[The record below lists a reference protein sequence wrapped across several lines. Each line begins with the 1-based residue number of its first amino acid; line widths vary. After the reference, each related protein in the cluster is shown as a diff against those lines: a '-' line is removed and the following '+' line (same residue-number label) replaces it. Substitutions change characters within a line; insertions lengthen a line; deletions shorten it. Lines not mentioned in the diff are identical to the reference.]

1 MLGVVKY
8 DRTHETAIHDRRP
21 KRPLKQRQIRY
32 TESLAKAVD
41 PRQLPDSNAC
51 IPGLK
56 PVREFAPSDDGD
68 PSEADAFNRMI
79 RELRNQSPAPNR
91 VE

>member
-1 MLGVVKY
+1 M
-8 DRTHETAIHDRRP
+8 
-21 KRPLKQRQIRY
+21 
-32 TESLAKAVD
+32 AKAVD

-56 PVREFAPSDDGD
+56 PPVREFAPSDDGD
-68 PSEADAFNRMI
+68 PSEADVFNRMI